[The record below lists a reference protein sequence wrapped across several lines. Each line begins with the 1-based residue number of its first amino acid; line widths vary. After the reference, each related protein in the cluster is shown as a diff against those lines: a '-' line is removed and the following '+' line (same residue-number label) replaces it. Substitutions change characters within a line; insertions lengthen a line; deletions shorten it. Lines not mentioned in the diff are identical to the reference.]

1 MTSLKSFG
9 SAWMTASTPMTIGRY
24 LPTLLLLLLVGC
36 ASPKPH
42 FESRKDPAYSKKL
55 EKVLLFYKQ
64 QPQDSHD
71 VVTHQLGKDF
81 SERLAGQI
89 KSLLEQL
96 YVPCEILCLKDKLE
110 LDIDA
115 PIREASS
122 RFGASQQLAFVV
134 KYIGVGRMTSGKPQN
149 NKVILE
155 FTLWDS
161 GLRKVVWRTEATFI
175 DASPLDQDA
184 AGELI
189 EELAHAELL

>member
-1 MTSLKSFG
+1 MKSCMSLISV
-9 SAWMTASTPMTIGRY
+9 WLTAFEPMAVGRY
-24 LPTLLLLLLVGC
+24 LPPLLLLLLLTGC
-36 ASPKPH
+36 GSPKPH

-55 EKVLLFYKQ
+55 EKVLLVYKQ
-64 QPQDSHD
+64 QSPDSHD

-89 KSLLEQL
+89 KGLLEQL
-96 YVPCEILCLKDKLE
+96 YVPCEIVCLKDE
-110 LDIDA
+110 LDITA

-134 KYIGVGRMTSGKPQN
+134 KYIGVGRITSRTPQN
-149 NKVILE
+149 NRVVLG
-155 FTLWDS
+155 FSLWDS
-161 GLRKVVWRTEATFI
+161 GVGKIVWRTDVTFM

-189 EELAHAELL
+189 EELAHQGLL